1 MQAVT
6 LEKKTN
12 KTTHENNNKSNS
24 SFPSL
29 SFEFETLHD
38 KIQANLVLYFPISHK
53 DGFSWQQMRPMEH
66 LLQQFRLL
74 TLMSSS
80 LITGYNILP
89 NSNNKPFDKVF
100 IFFFQFLTYVILI
113 HLFCD
118 LPC

>member
-12 KTTHENNNKSNS
+12 KTTHENNNNKNNS

-29 SFEFETLHD
+29 SFEFETLHN
-38 KIQANLVLYFPISHK
+38 KIQANHVLYFPTSHK
-53 DGFSWQQMRPMEH
+53 DGFSWQQMRLMEH

-100 IFFFQFLTYVILI
+100 IFFSNFWLMLI
-113 HLFCD
+113 
-118 LPC
+118 